1 MNYYEHHLG
10 DYMRDTAHLSMLE
23 DAAYRRLLDAY
34 YVREKPLPLD
44 PKECAK
50 LARAT
55 SKPERDAVAY
65 VLREFFERREDGYHQ
80 RRADV
85 EIARFQDKSAKARA
99 SIEKRWERVR
109 VENERNTNVSDPNIR
124 TYNKGNTPPARPQTP
139 DTRHQSQVG
148 STEASTEG
156 YESARASDPDHGA
169 MPVGQNLVVRA
180 CTLMRQAGIP
190 TARMNPSHAELI
202 AGVREGALPE
212 QYRDTAIEAINAGK
226 ENPFAWVIAT
236 VRKRNAQAH
245 RELASGGRPP
255 PAAKSRTRAAIEKLD
270 RMISHA
276 EQPATETGLDPERIG
291 SRNAEAALPA
301 PARPAAR

>member
-65 VLREFFERREDGYHQ
+65 VLREFFEQREDGYHQ
-80 RRADV
+80 RRADA

-109 VENERNTNVSDPNIR
+109 VENERNTNVSDSNVR
-124 TYNKGNTPPARPQTP
+124 TYNEGNTPRARPQTP
-139 DTRHQSQVG
+139 DTRHQSQTG
-148 STEASTEG
+148 SSSSHGEFEASARDDDGNPPAPPDAVPGEQDLPDWVPRAEWREFYAHRG
-156 YESARASDPDHGA
+156 VIRKPLSLFGQREVVKRLAELRNDGHNLAESLRQTMRAGLAIPVIPKEPDHATRSGSRKLSA
-169 MPVGQNLVVRA
+169 V
-180 CTLMRQAGIP
+180 
-190 TARMNPSHAELI
+190 
-202 AGVREGALPE
+202 E
-212 QYRDTAIEAINAGK
+212 QVE
-226 ENPFAWVIAT
+226 
-236 VRKRNAQAH
+236 
-245 RELASGGRPP
+245 
-255 PAAKSRTRAAIEKLD
+255 AAI
-270 RMISHA
+270 R
-276 EQPATETGLDPERIG
+276 ER
-291 SRNAEAALPA
+291 REREAAGGSALAVLPGDDG
-301 PARPAAR
+301 